1 MAFMKSDQNVAWKP
15 DPDVASISTH
25 LEELRRCWARTLG
38 ITGPQWMIISVLAGT
53 DNCEGLP
60 VKAVSKALQVD
71 PSFVATQSRLL
82 EKQGFLLRKTSIGDR
97 SVATLSLTDQTRRR
111 ISGLASYQ
119 EALNEFVFP
128 DFGSDERDELTSRH
142 GVLQKR
148 LEDARLRVA
157 LDCL

>member
-1 MAFMKSDQNVAWKP
+1 MTFMKSDQNVALKP
-15 DPDVASISTH
+15 APDVASISAH
-25 LEELRRCWARTLG
+25 LEELRRCWAETLG

-71 PSFVATQSRLL
+71 PSFVAMQSELL

-97 SVATLSLTDQTRRR
+97 RAVTLSLTDQTRRQ

-119 EALNEFVFP
+119 EALNEFVFS
-128 DFGSDERDELTSRH
+128 DFGSNERDELTSRH
-142 GVLQKR
+142 SALKKR

-157 LDCL
+157 LDCF